1 MDEAHRGRKRKA
13 EDLRRSLPVMAAKT
27 MDANAKS
34 KLVEGIVR
42 SAPRF
47 IFSANE
53 DPKYAEFLSKEPWT
67 LRMQLG

>member
-1 MDEAHRGRKRKA
+1 
-13 EDLRRSLPVMAAKT
+13 MAAKT